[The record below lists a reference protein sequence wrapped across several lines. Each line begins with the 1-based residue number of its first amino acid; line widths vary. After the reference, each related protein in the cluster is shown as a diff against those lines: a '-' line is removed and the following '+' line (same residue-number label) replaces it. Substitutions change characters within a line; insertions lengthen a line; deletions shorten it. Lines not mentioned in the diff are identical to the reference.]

1 MAIEALSAVPQIVP
15 QMVDKKDSSSQPVA
29 DVNPTPVVKPK
40 PVPEPPKVNINREPI
55 ISPKELEAKIS
66 ELNEAMVSR
75 NQDVVFS
82 TDAATGKDVVRVSNK
97 STGELIRQMP
107 SVEALKA
114 MQNIDQ
120 MMGLIFNQKT

>member
-1 MAIEALSAVPQIVP
+1 MAIEALSASPQIVP
-15 QMVDKKDSSSQPVA
+15 QMVDKKVSSSQPVVA
-29 DVNPTPVVKPK
+29 VEATLAVKSK
-40 PVPEPPKVNINREPI
+40 PVPEPPKVNIDREPI
-55 ISPKELEAKIS
+55 ISSKELEAKIS

-75 NQDVVFS
+75 NQAVVFS

-120 MMGLIFNQKT
+120 MMGLIFNHKT